1 MKKTG
6 RPPIL
11 EGRCLERTR
20 ISMTEY
26 YRQCSGKMNIYDAA
40 KSLDVSP
47 NTIYNW
53 LHHNRLEW
61 SSPTDHN
68 REPFRFELNGY
79 RGTRNEH
86 CKRAGV
92 THSNVRKIMQ
102 SCRVSFSEAID
113 IAVARAKARGLVA
126 GIKQR
131 CRQAGVSDSNVYQI
145 KRDFGI
151 SANDALEI
159 AVIRKATR
167 EARHG

>member
-1 MKKTG
+1 MKTG

-11 EGRCLERTR
+11 ETRCLERTG

-79 RGTRNEH
+79 RGVSFADAIEI
-86 CKRAGV
+86 AV
-92 THSNVRKIMQ
+92 VRKN
-102 SCRVSFSEAID
+102 
-113 IAVARAKARGLVA
+113 ARGLVA

-131 CRQAGVSDSNVYQI
+131 CRQAGVSNSNVYKI
-145 KRDFGI
+145 RKDYGI